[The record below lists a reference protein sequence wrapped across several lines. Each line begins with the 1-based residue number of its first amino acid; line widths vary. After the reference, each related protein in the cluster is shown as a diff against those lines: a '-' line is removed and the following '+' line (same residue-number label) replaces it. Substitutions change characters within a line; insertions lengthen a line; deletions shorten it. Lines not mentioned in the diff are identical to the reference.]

1 MNNPGFGI
9 GLRPAHYAAI
19 LEERPAIDWFEVL
32 TENYLVPGGRAIANL
47 LRIRRDYPMAM
58 HGVSLSIG
66 STAPL
71 DEAYLRDVKALAAR
85 VEPLWISDHL
95 CWTGIAGEN
104 LHDLMPMP
112 FTEEALAH
120 VVERVGRV
128 QHVLGRRILLENVSS
143 YVTFRQSSLTEWEFL
158 AAVAER
164 ADCEILLDVN
174 NVFVSAFNHGFDAAD
189 FFAGLPAVRVRQI
202 HLAGHE
208 DNGECIIDT
217 HDAPVADAVFAL
229 YAEAIARFGPV
240 ATTIERDAHI
250 PPLAELLGELG
261 HARRVA
267 TAASERKL
275 AA

>member
-1 MNNPGFGI
+1 MINPGFGI
-9 GLRPAHYAAI
+9 GLRPTHYASI
-19 LEERPAIDWFEVL
+19 LEERPAIDWFEIL

-120 VVERVGRV
+120 VVERVCRA

-143 YVTFRQSSLTEWEFL
+143 YVTFQQSSLSEWEFL

-174 NVFVSAFNHGFDAAD
+174 NVFVSACNHGFDASA
-189 FFAGLPAVRVRQI
+189 FFAGLPVGRVRQI

-229 YAEAIARFGPV
+229 YGEAIARFGPV

-250 PPLAELLGELG
+250 PPLAELLDELG
-261 HARRVA
+261 RARRVA
-267 TAASERKL
+267 GAAVERKL